1 MFSTGIPELDEAL
14 RGGIHEGKLTLIYGE
29 EKSGKTSLALKVC
42 ALAARRAGRAGYVD
56 CSGRLH
62 PQRLLQV
69 IESNEVDPSSVS
81 VMVIENFLQQ
91 EEVILSLHDN
101 PPPYPLVAFDD
112 FTYQH
117 RIELSG
123 NVKTDVRV
131 YKRLAFQI
139 AALKEAALR
148 NGLAIVV
155 VGQVHTLPNTGEA
168 RLVAQRILT
177 YWSDTI
183 LRITRPLGR
192 RCSYIYVEKPVK
204 IGPIGFEIVDGGVNS
219 CPG

>member
-14 RGGIHEGKLTLIYGE
+14 GGGIRGGKVTLIYGE

-42 ALAARRAGRAGYVD
+42 ALAAKKAGQAGYVD

-69 IESNEVDPSSVS
+69 LEANGADPSKVSVS
-81 VMVIENFLQQ
+81 VIGNFLQQ
-91 EEVILSLHDN
+91 EEIILSLHDK
-101 PPPYPLVAFDD
+101 PPSFPLIIFDD

-117 RIELSG
+117 RIELTG
-123 NVKTDVRV
+123 DARKDVRV

-139 AALKEAALR
+139 AALKEAASR
-148 NGLAIVV
+148 NRLAVVV
-155 VGQVHTLPNTGEA
+155 VGQVHTLPDTGEA

-183 LRITRPLGR
+183 IKITKPMSR
-192 RCSYIYVEKPVK
+192 RCSYAYVEKPVK
-204 IGPIGFEIVDGGVNS
+204 VGPIRFEIVDGGVAP
-219 CPG
+219 CLD